1 MPDRIL
7 ICDDEESLRLA
18 LQSLLVGEGF
28 QVRTAHDVSSAI
40 EAIEKEPFDLVLTDL
55 RMANEQGE
63 ASDTAGES
71 LIRYVA
77 LNYPATPT
85 IVLSAR
91 QTSQSAAAAM
101 KAGAVDYLDKPF
113 QRSQVLERV
122 RSVLLKAHAPKA
134 TAEQLLQSL
143 PERLC
148 ARSKAMAPIIEILA
162 RVAPLD
168 INVFISGASGTG
180 KDFVARTIH
189 DGSPRANAR
198 FIALH
203 CASLTEGLALAEL
216 CGVEKGA
223 FSGADRVRRGLFE
236 ECAGGTLL
244 LDSVEELPY
253 SVQGQIAQAIESR
266 EIRRVGS
273 SRVLPVTTRILS
285 SSAVDLR
292 QRVSAG
298 TFRYDLYSALRVVSL
313 DLPTLRERQE
323 DFEPLVERFLQELSL
338 EFTRKLTITGE
349 ALTLLRRHEFPGNLR
364 EMRNALRA
372 AGSLAADGEITD
384 QLVRE
389 RILPTFG
396 NPPHAPV
403 RESIQSVEAARIR
416 EALERNP
423 GDLRNAAGELGISR
437 TTLWRKMQRYG
448 LRDREPN
455 SPEVVGGS
463 GAES

>member
-7 ICDDEESLRLA
+7 ICDDEESLRWA
-18 LQSLLVGEGF
+18 LQSLLVAEGF

-40 EAIEKEPFDLVLTDL
+40 EAIEREPFDLVLTDL
-55 RMANEQGE
+55 RMVNELGE
-63 ASDTAGES
+63 TSDTAGES
-71 LIRYVA
+71 VIRYIA

-122 RSVLLKAHAPKA
+122 RSVLQKAHAPTA
-134 TAEQLLQSL
+134 TSKRLLQSL

-148 ARSKAMAPIIEILA
+148 ARSRAMAPIVEILA
-162 RVAPLD
+162 RVSPLD
-168 INVFISGASGTG
+168 INVFIAGASGTG
-180 KDFVARTIH
+180 KEFVARTIH
-189 DGSPRANAR
+189 DGSPRAGAR

-203 CASLTEGLALAEL
+203 CASLTENLALAEL

-244 LDSVEELPY
+244 LDAVEELPY
-253 SVQGQIAQAIESR
+253 SVQGQIVQAIESR
-266 EIRRVGS
+266 EMRRVGS

-285 SSAVDLR
+285 SSGVDLR
-292 QRVSAG
+292 KRVSAG
-298 TFRYDLYSALRVVSL
+298 TFRYDLYSALRVVSVE
-313 DLPTLRERQE
+313 LPTLRERQ
-323 DFEPLVERFLQELSL
+323 DDLEPLVARFLQELSL
-338 EFTRKLTITGE
+338 EFSRKLTVSKE
-349 ALTLLRRHEFPGNLR
+349 ALELLGRHEFPGNLR
-364 EMRNALRA
+364 ELRNALRA
-372 AGSLAADGEITD
+372 AGSLATDGEISG

-389 RILPTFG
+389 RILPSFG
-396 NPPHAPV
+396 SPPPSPV

-448 LRDREPN
+448 LRDRESNPLA
-455 SPEVVGGS
+455 GR
-463 GAES
+463 